1 MGQLTDILNG
11 IQSLGENDLY
21 YKARS
26 GGVEFSYLKCPL
38 CGYVSGHELGSLE
51 LPCPSCGSVGF
62 ERIPSDWPE
71 GPGVISASS
80 LLLGNV
86 SKFFEL
92 AYDTTQKSYE
102 AYASELSENYG
113 VAFSKFDLLALLD
126 ELEKDNVENKGGNA
140 ALIIRTR
147 LQKDDIN
154 LVQILADLTF
164 RIDYANIYDK
174 AVVIF
179 SIMVF
184 ETYYDAILSEL
195 FEFKGYD
202 LDFIDKKINDTRWNT
217 GKREECLKCLAGY
230 GLSEYCSK
238 NGIGIFTGELKH
250 VQKTRNELIHA
261 KRYSAYREE
270 SVRALKFAYM
280 VPAVFAAIYNDR
292 VTRNKASR

>member
-11 IQSLGENDLY
+11 IQSLGEDDLY

-38 CGYVSGHELGSLE
+38 CGYVSGHELGSLK

-62 ERIPSDWPE
+62 ERMPSDWLGFNYP
-71 GPGVISASS
+71 SS

-102 AYASELSENYG
+102 DYASDISEKYG
-113 VAFSKFDLLALLD
+113 ISFSKFDLLALLN

-140 ALIIRTR
+140 ARIIKKR
-147 LQKDDIN
+147 LQKEDIN
-154 LVQILADLTF
+154 LVQILADLIF

-174 AVVIF
+174 AVIIF
-179 SIMVF
+179 SIMAF
-184 ETYYDAILSEL
+184 ETYYDAILAEL

-202 LDFIDKKINDTRWNT
+202 LDFIDKKINDTRWNIP
-217 GKREECLKCLAGY
+217 KREECLKCLAGY
-230 GLSEYCSK
+230 SLTEFCSNVGRGVFIK
-238 NGIGIFTGELKH
+238 ELNAIREM
-250 VQKTRNELIHA
+250 RNKLIHA
-261 KRYSAYREE
+261 KRYSARRDE

-280 VPAVFAAIYNDR
+280 VPAVFAEVYNDCLK
-292 VTRNKASR
+292 RNSANG